1 MIINIAYVD
10 WEIFKRK
17 IEKNDN
23 SEIDRYVVLGHLCT
37 KKDAIDTILDYSNR
51 TGILI
56 DTYDLDSRRPLSE
69 EGYLSSWTANT
80 IETLPDDLR
89 TFCHVAL
96 AWIPKEMASGIYNKI
111 DRKDKK

>member
-1 MIINIAYVD
+1 MIYKYRNID
-10 WEIFKRK
+10 WEFLKK
-17 IEKNDN
+17 IDKNDN
-23 SEIDRYVVLGHLCT
+23 SEINRCVVLGHLCT
-37 KKDAIDTILDYSNR
+37 KKDAMIQFDYSNR
-51 TGILI
+51 KKILI

-89 TFCHVAL
+89 TFCHLVL
-96 AWIPKEMASGIYNKI
+96 AWIPKEMASGRYNKI